1 MAKHGVYVTQQATA
15 GSASAVTVAES
26 GIPFVIGTA
35 PLQAAEEPAAVGV
48 PILVTGWADFV
59 KKFGYSDDWE
69 KYTLCEFAYSHF
81 QLYGCAPAIF
91 CNLVDPATMSAAV
104 TAADMTVSDHRVK
117 LPIEAINDSTLVVKP
132 AGGSGTA
139 YVKGTD
145 YTVYYDGEYC
155 VVEALSSGG
164 CYSATSLNVAYKGVV
179 TTSINAAAVATGM
192 QAIDLCMTTV
202 GHIPDLIC
210 APGWSDVSSVAAVMA
225 TKAESLN
232 GVFKCKAVVDL
243 STAASGGADSYDEVA
258 SVKATANL
266 SDEDI
271 VVCWPLAKLGERTF
285 HMSTHV
291 AGLMAKV
298 DTDNGGCPYESPS
311 NKSLQIDSLVLASG
325 AVVKQTKAQADTVV
339 AAGVVTALNFL
350 SSGWVCWGNY
360 TAAYPDNADLKD
372 YFIPISRMF
381 GWVGNTLVQSFWKK
395 LDKPMNRR
403 LVDTILDAC
412 NIWLNGLVG
421 SGYMLGARAVMLDDE
436 NPLEDLMAGIM
447 KIHIYM
453 TPPSPAQEIDF
464 TLEYDAS
471 YVSAA
476 FQG

>member
-15 GSASAVTVAES
+15 GSEVTVAES

-35 PLQAAEEPAAVGV
+35 PLQAAEAPAAVGV

-192 QAIDLCMTTV
+192 QAIDLCMNTV

-258 SVKATANL
+258 SVKAAANL

-271 VVCWPLAKLGERTF
+271 IVCWPLAKLGERTF

-311 NKSLQIDSLVLASG
+311 NKSLKIDSLLLASG